1 MSCRIS
7 HSRKA
12 ALVITPLSSPLRFR
26 PTYQTVVWGG
36 RRMATWRDDLPS
48 GTIGESWDLADHARG
63 MSVVMDGPLA
73 GTTLR
78 DLTRKYGAQLVG
90 PSYAGGDFPLMV
102 KLIDAHDR
110 LSIQVHPDDRLAKE
124 LNVGERGKTECWYLL
139 GDGGELFVGT
149 KPGVTRERFS
159 AQRADGTLAETLN
172 RFVTKTGD
180 FFFIPARTVHALG
193 AGCLI
198 YEIQQTCD
206 VTFRVDDWGRVGLDG
221 KPRPL
226 HINESL
232 ETIDFSAAGS
242 PSTTATQPHPGGGTV
257 RQLVR
262 CPYFQ
267 VDERCAS
274 RIHHR
279 SASCTIVTCIGGNG
293 KLSTTAGQV
302 DLMPMSTVLIPA
314 AAGEWNAIG
323 EQNQNLH
330 LLVTSPV

>member
-1 MSCRIS
+1 M
-7 HSRKA
+7 
-12 ALVITPLSSPLRFR
+12 TPLSMPLRFR

-36 RRMATWRDDLPS
+36 RRMANWRGDLPS
-48 GTIGESWDLADHARG
+48 GPIGESWDIADHARG
-63 MSVVMDGPLA
+63 MSVVTDGPLA

-78 DLTRKYGAQLVG
+78 DLTRQYGKQLVG
-90 PSYAGGDFPLMV
+90 PRYVGGDFPLMV
-102 KLIDAHDR
+102 KLIDANER

-139 GDGGELFVGT
+139 DDGGELFVGT
-149 KPGVTRERFS
+149 KTGVTRDIFS
-159 AQRADGTLAETLN
+159 AQRTNGTLAETLN

-232 ETIDFSAAGS
+232 ETIDFSAVGTPVGRS
-242 PSTTATQPHPGGGTV
+242 STTASQPHPGGGTI

-267 VDERCAS
+267 VDERCAP
-274 RIHHR
+274 RIHQR
-279 SASCTIVTCIGGNG
+279 SDSCSIITCISGYGT
-293 KLSTTAGQV
+293 LSTAAGQV
-302 DLMPMSTVLIPA
+302 ELTPMITVLVPA
-314 AAGEWNAIG
+314 AAGEWNATVIG
-323 EQNQNLH
+323 EHPQDLR
-330 LLVTSPV
+330 LLVTTPG

>member
-1 MSCRIS
+1 M
-7 HSRKA
+7 
-12 ALVITPLSSPLRFR
+12 TPLSMPLRFR

-36 RRMATWRDDLPS
+36 RRMATWRGDLPS
-48 GTIGESWDLADHARG
+48 GPIGESWDIADHARG
-63 MSVVMDGPLA
+63 MSVVTDGPLA

-78 DLTRKYGAQLVG
+78 DLTRQYGKQLVG
-90 PSYAGGDFPLMV
+90 PRYVGGDFPLMV
-102 KLIDAHDR
+102 KLIDANER

-139 GDGGELFVGT
+139 DDGGELFVGT
-149 KPGVTRERFS
+149 KPGVTRDIFS
-159 AQRADGTLAETLN
+159 AQRINGTLAETLN

-232 ETIDFSAAGS
+232 ETIDFSAVGTPVGRS
-242 PSTTATQPHPGGGTV
+242 STTASQPHPGGGTI

-267 VDERCAS
+267 VDERCAP
-274 RIHHR
+274 RIHQR
-279 SASCTIVTCIGGNG
+279 SDSCSIITCISGYGT
-293 KLSTTAGQV
+293 LSTAAGQV
-302 DLMPMSTVLIPA
+302 ELTPMSTVLVPA
-314 AAGEWNAIG
+314 AAGEWNATVIG
-323 EQNQNLH
+323 EHPQDLR
-330 LLVTSPV
+330 LLVTTPG

>member
-1 MSCRIS
+1 
-7 HSRKA
+7 
-12 ALVITPLSSPLRFR
+12 
-26 PTYQTVVWGG
+26 
-36 RRMATWRDDLPS
+36 
-48 GTIGESWDLADHARG
+48 
-63 MSVVMDGPLA
+63 
-73 GTTLR
+73 
-78 DLTRKYGAQLVG
+78 
-90 PSYAGGDFPLMV
+90 MV

-149 KPGVTRERFS
+149 KPGITREVFS
-159 AQRADGTLAETLN
+159 AQRANGTLAETLN

-226 HINESL
+226 HIDESL
-232 ETIDFSAAGS
+232 KTIDFSAAGS
-242 PSTTATQPHPGGGTV
+242 PVGSSTATAQPHPGGGTI

-262 CPYFQ
+262 CSYFQ
-267 VDERCAS
+267 VDERCAP
-274 RIHHR
+274 RVHHR
-279 SASCTIVTCIGGNG
+279 SDSCSIITCISGNG
-293 KLSTTAGQV
+293 TLSTAAGHV
-302 DLMPMSTVLIPA
+302 ELTPMSTVLVPA

-323 EQNQNLH
+323 EQHQDLR
-330 LLVTSPV
+330 LLVTTPG